1 VYKGQLPDSTMIA
14 VKNLLNNRL
23 VVATYPTHPPTYLST
38 YLPSS
43 NVCVCVCFYFFFL
56 FI

>member
-23 VVATYPTHPPTYLST
+23 VVPTYPTHLPTYLPT
-38 YLPSS
+38 LFK
-43 NVCVCVCFYFFFL
+43 CVCVCFFPFFYL
-56 FI
+56 FK